1 MTLTKFSAHF
11 SFQGR
16 ALGKISGCVT
26 YHLAPLQEEVD
37 KLKPE
42 LFLFA
47 LTKGKRSKRQLSKS
61 FTVVIQPL

>member
-26 YHLAPLQEEVD
+26 YHLAQLQEEVD
-37 KLKPE
+37 KLKLE

-47 LTKGKRSKRQLSKS
+47 LTKG
-61 FTVVIQPL
+61 